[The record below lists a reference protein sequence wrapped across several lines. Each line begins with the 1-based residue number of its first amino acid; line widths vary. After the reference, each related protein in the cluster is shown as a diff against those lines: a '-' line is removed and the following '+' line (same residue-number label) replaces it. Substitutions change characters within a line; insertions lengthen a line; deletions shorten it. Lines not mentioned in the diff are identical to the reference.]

1 MLITYLS
8 TKKGENNMNN
18 FYFGNKLK
26 NEGINFLKSFF
37 SDIEDQKSIDKKFNN
52 ISGKTGSYFVEDFLF
67 QQRTA
72 RKNRS
77 LIPFEHIKNNNLT
90 YNELN
95 SFEEGIVVEF
105 VNNDFFDQLEL
116 PENQQHEIFR
126 ELKNKLGS
134 DENVSAIITIRST
147 GLSSSQTQRL
157 AYERLKKYLNENNI
171 IEKENLIQRKEE
183 YKYKKNSIGI
193 GNEKWKGFIYYNISG
208 GDHETL
214 FSHNNFKK
222 NEISLFNPFVEAANK
237 SISLDITLVLI
248 YFAFFSISVDR
259 RDFTWNEIVSKYNDF
274 LKTRNY
280 DSGNLYDYVSSHIC
294 LTYEKGILVDP
305 IQFEP
310 ILIEDFAIKD
320 RTANSLD
327 IAHQIAVEKQS
338 YIYDQSQKMLLT
350 PARPQNL
357 FWLKHLSNMMQQNFS
372 LNEYHE
378 HLLQIAEKLKK

>member
-1 MLITYLS
+1 
-8 TKKGENNMNN
+8 MNSIKL
-18 FYFGNKLK
+18 GNTLK

-37 SDIEDQKSIDKKFNN
+37 YNVEDQNSIEEKFKN

-77 LIPFEHIKNNNLT
+77 LIPFEHIINNNLT

-95 SFEEGIVVEF
+95 SFENGIVVEF

-116 PENQQHEIFR
+116 PENRQHEIFKK
-126 ELKNKLGS
+126 LKNKLGS

-147 GLSSSQTQRL
+147 GVSSSQTQRI
-157 AYERLKKYLNENNI
+157 AYERLKKYLKENNI
-171 IEKENLIQRKEE
+171 IEKENLIQRKNE
-183 YKYKKNSIGI
+183 YKKTRGI
-193 GNEKWKGFIYYNISG
+193 GVGNHKWKGFIYYNISG
-208 GDHETL
+208 GNHETL
-214 FSHNNFKK
+214 FSHSNFKK
-222 NEISLFNPFVEAANK
+222 EEGSLFNPFVEAANE

-248 YFAFFSISVDR
+248 YFAFFSIPTDR
-259 RDFTWNEIVSKYNDF
+259 RCFTWYEIVSKYDDF

-280 DSGNLYDYVSSHIC
+280 DSGSLYDYVSSHIC
-294 LTYEKGILVDP
+294 LTYEKGILIDP

-310 ILIEDFAIKD
+310 ILIEDFAIKK

-350 PARPQNL
+350 PARPQNF

-372 LNEYHE
+372 LEDYHK
-378 HLLQIAEKLKK
+378 HLLQISEKLKKYYK

>member
-1 MLITYLS
+1 
-8 TKKGENNMNN
+8 MNSIKL
-18 FYFGNKLK
+18 GNTLK

-37 SDIEDQKSIDKKFNN
+37 SNVEDQNSIDKKFKN

-77 LIPFEHIKNNNLT
+77 LIPFEHILNNNLT
-90 YNELN
+90 YHELN
-95 SFEEGIVVEF
+95 SFENGIVVEF
-105 VNNDFFDQLEL
+105 VNNNFFDQLEL
-116 PENQQHEIFR
+116 PKNQQHEIFR

-134 DENVSAIITIRST
+134 DEKVSAIITIRST
-147 GLSSSQTQRL
+147 GLSSSQTQRF

-171 IEKENLIQRKEE
+171 IEKENLVQRKDEH
-183 YKYKKNSIGI
+183 KSKNQNSIGI

-222 NEISLFNPFVEAANK
+222 KEVSLFNPFVEAANE

-248 YFAFFSISVDR
+248 YFAFFSIPVNKR
-259 RDFTWNEIVSKYNDF
+259 FFEWNEIDSKYNNF
-274 LKTRNY
+274 LKARIY
-280 DSGNLYDYVSSHIC
+280 DSGSLYDYVSSHIC
-294 LTYEKGILVDP
+294 LTYEKGILIDP

-310 ILIEDFAIKD
+310 ILIEDFAIKE

-327 IAHQIAVEKQS
+327 TAHQIAVEKQN

-350 PARPQNL
+350 PARPQNF

-372 LNEYHE
+372 LEDYHK
-378 HLLQIAEKLKK
+378 HLLKISEKLKKYYK

>member
-1 MLITYLS
+1 
-8 TKKGENNMNN
+8 MNSIKL
-18 FYFGNKLK
+18 GNTLK

-37 SDIEDQKSIDKKFNN
+37 YNVEDQNSIEEKFKN

-77 LIPFEHIKNNNLT
+77 LIPFEHIINNNLT

-95 SFEEGIVVEF
+95 SFENGIVVEF

-116 PENQQHEIFR
+116 PENRQHEIFKK
-126 ELKNKLGS
+126 LKNKLGS

-147 GLSSSQTQRL
+147 GVSSSQTQRI
-157 AYERLKKYLNENNI
+157 AYERLKKYLKENNI
-171 IEKENLIQRKEE
+171 IEKENLIQRKNE
-183 YKYKKNSIGI
+183 YKKTRGI
-193 GNEKWKGFIYYNISG
+193 GVGNHKWKGFIYYNISG
-208 GDHETL
+208 GNHETL
-214 FSHNNFKK
+214 FSHSNFKK
-222 NEISLFNPFVEAANK
+222 EEGSLFNPFVEAANE

-248 YFAFFSISVDR
+248 YFAFFSIPTDR
-259 RDFTWNEIVSKYNDF
+259 RCFTWYEIVSKYDDF

-280 DSGNLYDYVSSHIC
+280 DSGSLYYYVSSHIC
-294 LTYEKGILVDP
+294 LTYEKGILIDP

-310 ILIEDFAIKD
+310 ILIEDFAIKK

-350 PARPQNL
+350 PARPQNF

-372 LNEYHE
+372 LEDYHK
-378 HLLQIAEKLKK
+378 HLLQISEKLKKYYK

>member
-1 MLITYLS
+1 
-8 TKKGENNMNN
+8 MNSIKL
-18 FYFGNKLK
+18 GNTLK

-37 SDIEDQKSIDKKFNN
+37 YNVEDQNSIEEKFKN

-77 LIPFEHIKNNNLT
+77 LIPFEHIINNNLT

-95 SFEEGIVVEF
+95 SFENGIVVEF

-116 PENQQHEIFR
+116 PENRQHEIFKK
-126 ELKNKLGS
+126 LKNKLGS

-147 GLSSSQTQRL
+147 GVSSSQTQRIE
-157 AYERLKKYLNENNI
+157 YERLKKYLKENNI
-171 IEKENLIQRKEE
+171 IEKENLIQRKNE
-183 YKYKKNSIGI
+183 YKKTRGI
-193 GNEKWKGFIYYNISG
+193 GVGNHKWKGFIYYNISG
-208 GDHETL
+208 GNHETL
-214 FSHNNFKK
+214 FSHSNFKK
-222 NEISLFNPFVEAANK
+222 EEGSLFNPFVEAANE

-248 YFAFFSISVDR
+248 YFAFFSIPTDR
-259 RDFTWNEIVSKYNDF
+259 RCFTWYEIVSKYDDF

-280 DSGNLYDYVSSHIC
+280 DSGSLYDYVSSHIC
-294 LTYEKGILVDP
+294 LTYEKGILIDP

-310 ILIEDFAIKD
+310 ILIEDFAIKK

-350 PARPQNL
+350 PARPQNF

-372 LNEYHE
+372 LEDYHK
-378 HLLQIAEKLKK
+378 HLLQISEKLKKYYK